1 MAERLTH
8 WFNRFS
14 YALEYFFLR
23 EDDTL
28 VCLLLKKDSYEIILH
43 QRCVFLSCTYYY

>member
-1 MAERLTH
+1 MAERLSH
-8 WFNRFS
+8 WFNRFRVFS
-14 YALEYFFLR
+14 FLR

-28 VCLLLKKDSYEIILH
+28 VRLLLKKDSYEIILH